1 MEAIVLFDT
10 LFGNIE
16 QIASKGACN
25 IWESKPTVAIS
36 GSFGAYSNPAD

>member
-16 QIASKGACN
+16 RIASKWHAILGVEADCSN
-25 IWESKPTVAIS
+25 IRLFWGI
-36 GSFGAYSNPAD
+36 